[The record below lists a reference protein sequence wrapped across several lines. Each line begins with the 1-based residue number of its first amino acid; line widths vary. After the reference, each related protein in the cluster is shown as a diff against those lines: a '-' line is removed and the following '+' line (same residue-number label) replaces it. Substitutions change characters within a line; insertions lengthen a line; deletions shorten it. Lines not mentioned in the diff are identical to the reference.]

1 MQKVSQAD
9 VRGTLGEELRL
20 CPRWHLQSFRI
31 LYTSVLRVS
40 VAPLQVWQNQ
50 TGTSCMCIIHAPP
63 LILIPR
69 GFWKADSVGLQTAHP
84 GLQNPLWENKEEG
97 EKKEEEEGVPWST
110 TLPFLKPGHST
121 TPPPTHTPRR
131 FKCVSP
137 CGHDNHFPIS
147 SLICSPANFQS
158 PATTTPPLLPP
169 SSSLPPARPPAT
181 AAAVVI

>member
-121 TPPPTHTPRR
+121 TPPPHTHPGDSNVFPHADMITTFQFPA
-131 FKCVSP
+131 SSAAL
-137 CGHDNHFPIS
+137 PIS
-147 SLICSPANFQS
+147 SPRRLRHRHCCRRR
-158 PATTTPPLLPP
+158 LP
-169 SSSLPPARPPAT
+169 SRQPARPPRQRRW
-181 AAAVVI
+181 